1 MASANQT
8 EPVVHPRQRTK
19 VSEARPAADNVVAG
33 APVSV
38 LAAFDAAATSAAAKA
53 ETRKREAALPVI
65 SLYRWWARRTSAVST
80 ALVDAAAATLGRDQ
94 LVVADPFAG
103 GGVIALAA
111 LLRGHRV
118 LAQELDPWAARNLAT
133 MATPGDPAELARLE
147 AHLGSVAAEALGWYA
162 TTLSDGTAARLG
174 HTLRVAVADC
184 PTDGCT
190 TTMRLFPTSVV
201 SRTVRVDAKA
211 SIASSLSWFACPGGH
226 LHRHRHANHRCPTC
240 RKLVRTDARY
250 TIGRSV
256 TCSGCKCRHDVAQ
269 LLAGGARW
277 EPVLVQRITGSATE
291 ICEPTLDERN
301 WGGTE
306 SRGRLAPVPAGSET
320 NILLRSGFSDFAD
333 LYPARQRQ
341 VLDALLT
348 AIEGADG
355 FSDWARSAARSC
367 VIGSAEFAGYA
378 SRWDANYLKPYET
391 LASHRYNVTTLA
403 AEIDPWGE
411 RGRGTAR
418 RRLRAAA
425 KAAEWLA
432 DQHAPAR
439 VHKRTSCADRRPL
452 GAGLTV
458 VTGSSVRIPVPDATI
473 DVVLTDPPYHDDVQY
488 PELASLFRSW
498 DGQRVGRLDG
508 DVTAARSGGPAEL
521 ERFEKALT
529 DVFAECRRVVTND
542 GHLVLSFANRE
553 PHAWIALCAAL
564 QSAGWHAAGFDV
576 VHSENETD
584 HAKAGRRACS
594 LDVLVDLVTGPIPA
608 RARHRP
614 IRRPETPEETYCF
627 TVGEYLLRIGELTG
641 AWRGHLNEQLRALPF
656 LHTRKQQAV
665 G

>member
-1 MASANQT
+1 MIAA
-8 EPVVHPRQRTK
+8 RQAT
-19 VSEARPAADNVVAG
+19 VTVAAVE
-33 APVSV
+33 PVSV
-38 LAAFDAAATSAAAKA
+38 LAAFDATATSAAAKI

-65 SLYRWWARRTSAVST
+65 SLYRWWARRTAAVST
-80 ALVDAAAATLGRDQ
+80 ALVDATSTTLGRDQ

-118 LAQELDPWAARNLAT
+118 LAQELDPWAAQNLAT
-133 MATPGDPAELARLE
+133 MATPGDPDELRSLE
-147 AHLGSVAAEALGWYA
+147 AHLDAVAADALGRYA
-162 TTLSDGTAARLG
+162 TTLPDGTPARLG
-174 HTLRVAVADC
+174 HTLRVAVTDC

-190 TTMRLFPTSVV
+190 TTMRLFPTALV
-201 SRTVRVDAKA
+201 SRTARVDAKA
-211 SIASSLSWFACPGGH
+211 STASSPTWFACPDGH

-250 TIGRSV
+250 TTGRFV
-256 TCSGCKCRHDVAQ
+256 TCTGCKHRHDVAR

-277 EPVLVQRITGSATE
+277 EPVLVQRIAGTTTE
-291 ICEPTLDERN
+291 IDEPTLDERDRA
-301 WGGTE
+301 GAHAA
-306 SRGRLAPVPAGSET
+306 GRLAAVPAGSET
-320 NILLRSGFSDFAD
+320 SILLRAGFGDFAD

-341 VLDALLT
+341 VLDALLAVIDT
-348 AIEGADG
+348 ADG
-355 FSDWARSAARSC
+355 FSTWARSIARSC
-367 VIGSAEFAGYA
+367 VIGSAEFAGLA

-391 LASHRYNVTTLA
+391 VASHRYNVTTLA

-411 RGRGTAR
+411 RGRGTVR

-425 KAAEWLA
+425 KAARWLQ

-439 VHKRTSCADRRPL
+439 VHTRTGHTKRRPL

-458 VTGSSVRIPVPDATI
+458 VTGSSTRIPVPDRTI

-488 PELASLFRSW
+488 AELASLFRSW

-521 ERFEKALT
+521 ARFEQALA
-529 DVFAECRRVVTND
+529 DVFAECRRVVTDD
-542 GHLVLSFANRE
+542 GHLLLSFANRE
-553 PHAWIALCAAL
+553 PQAWVALCAAL
-564 QSAGWHAAGFDV
+564 QSTGWHAAGFDV

-594 LDVLVDLVTGPIPA
+594 LDVLVDLVTEPVPA
-608 RARHRP
+608 EVRHRP
-614 IRRPETPEETYCF
+614 NRVPQTAEEKYCF
-627 TVGEYLLRIGELTG
+627 ALGEHILRIGELAG
-641 AWRGHLNEQLRALPF
+641 NWRSDVDTQLRILPF
-656 LHTRKQQAV
+656 LQPAPRKAA